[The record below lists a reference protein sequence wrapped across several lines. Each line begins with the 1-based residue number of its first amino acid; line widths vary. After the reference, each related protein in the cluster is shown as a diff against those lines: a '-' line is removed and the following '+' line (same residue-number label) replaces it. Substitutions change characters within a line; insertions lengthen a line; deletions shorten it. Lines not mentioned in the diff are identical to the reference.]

1 MLRSLLDRRKI
12 SEAIAL
18 GSSVIDNIICNS
30 NVNDPRVS
38 FIFIDSN
45 SAQNNFFKIKENDLL
60 STTVN
65 ISANNQFDF
74 ETKENHVVRLLCV
87 VRLKL
92 MIIHKAYQLLL
103 TNLLNKESIFL
114 TARHSKYLHRNE
126 INARFNEKPY
136 VGLGI
141 KLKVFKLTSKQLLL
155 LVISDLFSRPRL

>member
-1 MLRSLLDRRKI
+1 MLRSLLDRRQI

-45 SAQNNFFKIKENDLL
+45 SAQNNFFKIKENELL

-103 TNLLNKESIFL
+103 TNLFNKESIFNCQ
-114 TARHSKYLHRNE
+114 K
-126 INARFNEKPY
+126 F
-136 VGLGI
+136 
-141 KLKVFKLTSKQLLL
+141 Q
-155 LVISDLFSRPRL
+155 ISP